1 MDKLNLKDYTFQKF
15 HTLKRLNKF
24 SHNKFIPTFEREFE
38 KFVKKCVFTAFFE
51 NILTK
56 NSFSLLSVR
65 CFKL

>member
-1 MDKLNLKDYTFQKF
+1 MKNY
-15 HTLKRLNKF
+15 
-24 SHNKFIPTFEREFE
+24 SHNKFIATFDREFE
-38 KFVKKCVFTAFFE
+38 KFVKKWVFTAFFE